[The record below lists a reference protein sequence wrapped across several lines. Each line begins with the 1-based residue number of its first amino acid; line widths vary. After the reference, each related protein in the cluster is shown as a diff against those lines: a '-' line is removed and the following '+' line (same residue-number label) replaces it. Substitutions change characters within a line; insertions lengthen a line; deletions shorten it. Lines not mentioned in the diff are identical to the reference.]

1 MMKRFFAGIT
11 FLLAS
16 HLGFSQT
23 IKTDVVVVG
32 SQASAVAAGIQAA
45 RSGVKTLLLSE
56 SASLSP
62 ELTNADLQA
71 LEKIRDYFAAKKLK
85 SKAQKDSL
93 FNRAINPE
101 QSAILIKSIADTVKN
116 LTLML
121 NAGVEKISKDGK
133 GWELRL
139 KNGRTVKT
147 LVAID
152 ANDGKLQALLK
163 NAPKAQSDN
172 QAEIVGDPYASKL
185 FRTSV
190 AGITFNEASGQ
201 SSDMLPLKS
210 LLLPEID
217 NFLTTPTSFHQNAMA
232 VGQAAGASAAFCAFF
247 KKTTQEL
254 NVRVIQGELLGY
266 NARLI
271 PFADISFNDRHAL
284 AIQRIGLTGLLKAK
298 IQGNVMNL
306 DTLATISSEELR
318 LPMKEFY
325 SRSQIWFAD
334 HQRESLSIDDAINL
348 IMFTATRGEELRREI
363 EKGWKSSLGLT
374 TNYDPKRA
382 INRREF
388 AVLLDT
394 YLQPFNTRV
403 AMSGYLMN

>member
-11 FLLAS
+11 FLFAFHS
-16 HLGFSQT
+16 GFSQT
-23 IKTDVVVVG
+23 VKTDVVVVG

-45 RSGVKTLLLSE
+45 RSGVKTLLISE
-56 SASLSP
+56 SATLSP
-62 ELTNADLQA
+62 ELTSADLQA
-71 LEKIRDYFAAKKLK
+71 LEKVRDHFAVKKLK
-85 SKAQKDSL
+85 NKVQKDSL
-93 FNRAINPE
+93 FNQAINPE
-101 QSAILIKSIADTVKN
+101 QSAVLIKSITDTVKN

-147 LVAID
+147 NVVID
-152 ANDGKLQALLK
+152 ANEGKLQALLK
-163 NAPKAQSDN
+163 PAPKTQSDN
-172 QAEIVGDPYASKL
+172 QSEITGDPYASKL

-190 AGITFNEASGQ
+190 AGITYGESSGQ
-201 SSDMLPLKS
+201 SSDILPLKS
-210 LLLPEID
+210 LLPPEVD
-217 NFLTTPTSFHQNAMA
+217 NFLITPTSSHQNAMA

-254 NVRVIQGELLGY
+254 NVRVIQGELLGFD
-266 NARLI
+266 AWLV

-298 IQGNVMNL
+298 IQGNVMNF

-334 HQRESLSIDDAINL
+334 HQRESLSVEDAINL
-348 IMFTATRGEELRREI
+348 IMFTATRGEELRREV
-363 EKGWKSSLGLT
+363 EKGWKISLGLN
-374 TNYDPKRA
+374 TNYDPKRP

-403 AMSGYLMN
+403 SMNGFLMN